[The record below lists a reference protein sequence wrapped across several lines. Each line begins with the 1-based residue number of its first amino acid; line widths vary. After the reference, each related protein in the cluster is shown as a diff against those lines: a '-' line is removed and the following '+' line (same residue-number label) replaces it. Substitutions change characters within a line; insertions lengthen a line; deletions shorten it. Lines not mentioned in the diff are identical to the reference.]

1 MKFFR
6 ILFVLAIT
14 SYSSVYGDTTSGE
27 FIDVEEHSHETYK
40 SDYTDDPVRMSV
52 LSGEYV
58 LYGNFEIQRE
68 GKVRLTVDD
77 ATSFS
82 LTALE
87 YFKIESLTDI
97 VRRSKPSVHKK
108 TFISDVGHSF
118 KKYESDYFEG
128 PVQLNVIKGEYL
140 LFDGNLELQSGTI
153 LELRVN
159 GDQPFTLHSIDH
171 FEFADGRDP
180 DTKEQTVSCIVTAS
194 NGFSR
199 SYFSSPSDFPTTRD
213 DGTGG
218 EISDVT
224 WIRFEAG
231 VNDAKVYTNG
241 YVISAPAVAEKLD
254 GEEGSCIV
262 TASNGFSQSFSS
274 GSNSL
279 PEILDVKWI
288 DFEATN
294 AKVHTEGYS
303 ITYTTAD
310 DGDEEKAHLPLFKQ
324 INSDGKN
331 GISRKEWR
339 EYKKEDEP
347 EVTSGNMR
355 FRDVDENNNHKIGK
369 GEFKKFYERLIKD

>member
-128 PVQLNVIKGEYL
+128 PVQLNVIKGDYL

-180 DTKEQTVSCIVTAS
+180 DTKEQTV
-194 NGFSR
+194 
-199 SYFSSPSDFPTTRD
+199 
-213 DGTGG
+213 
-218 EISDVT
+218 
-224 WIRFEAG
+224 
-231 VNDAKVYTNG
+231 
-241 YVISAPAVAEKLD
+241 
-254 GEEGSCIV
+254 SCIV

-310 DGDEEKAHLPLFKQ
+310 DGDEEKAHLPLFKR

-331 GISRKEWR
+331 GISVKEWR